1 MNELELQHQLF
12 QQLVDCGSNVI
23 NYGAQTQSERESV
36 AVIFSQ
42 LNEPFWA
49 TPSPPSQSN
58 G

>member
-1 MNELELQHQLF
+1 MNELELHHQLF

-23 NYGAQTQSERESV
+23 NYGAQTQTERESV

-42 LNEPFWA
+42 LNNCFSA
-49 TPSPPSQSN
+49 SPSPPSSII